1 VTFDDV
7 RVDGFRPPSWP
18 SLSRRLAVLVLLAAL
33 LWAAPAG
40 AQDEDK
46 RLPHFVFDLHGSTLG
61 FKDSADVAGPLGLAV
76 TDLPGRGVGFELGA
90 HVYPL
95 TWRWITFG
103 VGGSVHMSRAH
114 SGPTTDVSGNPVGHD
129 VNSRLTAY
137 SPQVSFNFGTG
148 RGWSYL
154 SGGIATSSV
163 KYSIDG
169 VAVDQTTPRRKTINY
184 GGGARW
190 FMKDHMAFSLDVRFY
205 AINPINGTA
214 ERKQSPRMALMVLSA
229 GVSFK

>member
-1 VTFDDV
+1 MTL
-7 RVDGFRPPSWP
+7 RVDRFRPARWP
-18 SLSRRLAVLVLLAAL
+18 SLPQRLAVLVLLAAL
-33 LWAAPAG
+33 LWTAPAG

-46 RLPHFVFDLHGSTLG
+46 KLPRFVFDLHGSTLS
-61 FKDSADVAGPLGLAV
+61 FKDSADVAVPLGLAV

-95 TWRWITFG
+95 RWRWVTFG
-103 VGGSVHMSRAH
+103 FGGSVHISAAH
-114 SGPTTDVSGNPVGHD
+114 SGPTTDVSGKTVGRD
-129 VNSRLTAY
+129 VNSRFTAY
-137 SPQVSFNFGTG
+137 SPQISFNFGTG

-163 KYSIDG
+163 EYSIDG

-205 AINPINGTA
+205 AINPVASTA
-214 ERKQSPRMALMVLSA
+214 EVKESPRMTLMVFSA